1 MRIVKETNIDFMR
14 GTFIAGLLSAGLI
27 LVGFISMI
35 TNNGPKL
42 SIDFKGGT
50 MVAVNFTEPVDI
62 NKIRNSMSDISIDGQ
77 KFDFSKEEIKHF
89 GDESNVAIRLASL
102 KDEPPQFPQKVA
114 DIIASVY
121 PELVP
126 EERNDFILSIEKV
139 GPKVGAE
146 LSGDAV
152 LAIFSALALI
162 LIYISIRFEFK
173 YAVGAIAALTHDVA
187 ITLGIFS
194 ILGYEISL
202 AVIAAFLT
210 IVGYSLN
217 DTIVIFDRVRENVKG
232 LKSISFRSVINQSIN
247 ESLSRTIVT
256 SVTTFLVVLILFLVG
271 GEVIHSFA
279 FAMIVGVIVGT
290 YSSIFVASPVV
301 IKMAKENSILN
312 CPD

>member
-1 MRIVKETNIDFMR
+1 MRIVKETNIDFMS
-14 GTFIAGLLSAGLI
+14 GSFVAGLLSAGLI
-27 LVGFISMI
+27 LAGVISIVM
-35 TNNGPKL
+35 NGGPKL

-62 NKIRNSMSDISIDGQ
+62 NEIRSAMTDVSLDGQ
-77 KFDFSKEEIKHF
+77 NFDFSKEEIKHF

-102 KDEPPQFPQKVA
+102 KNEPPQFSQRVA
-114 DIIASVY
+114 DKIAEVY

-126 EERNDFILSIEKV
+126 EDRKDFILSMEKV

-162 LIYISIRFEFK
+162 LAYISIRFEFK
-173 YAVGAIAALTHDVA
+173 YAVGAIAALTHDVM
-187 ITLGIFS
+187 ITLGVFS
-194 ILGYEISL
+194 LLGYEISL

-232 LKSISFRSVINQSIN
+232 LKSANFRSVINQSIN

-301 IKMAKENSILN
+301 IKMAKEN
-312 CPD
+312 

>member
-1 MRIVKETNIDFMR
+1 MRIIKETNIDFMR

-62 NKIRNSMSDISIDGQ
+62 NNIRNSMSDISIDGQ

-89 GDESNVAIRLASL
+89 GDKSNVAIRLASL

-301 IKMAKENSILN
+301 IKMSKEN
-312 CPD
+312 